1 MKITMTKSK
10 NKKKMKN
17 LFILFTLFFLSTASY
32 AQNKKENLKAKKR
45 AFITQKL
52 NLSVE
57 ESEKFWPIYNEY
69 ETKKNTINRERK
81 QNRKE
86 LKNSE
91 NLSDAEVAKLIDK
104 RFDVK
109 QKDLNLEK
117 EYNTKFQTVLPAKKV
132 VKLQRAEEQFKKEV
146 LKALENKKRKGPPS
160 TSR

>member
-117 EYNTKFQTVLPAKKV
+117 EYNTKFQSVLPAKKV

>member
-1 MKITMTKSK
+1 
-10 NKKKMKN
+10 MKN
-17 LFILFTLFFLSTASY
+17 LFILFTLFFLCTASY

-81 QNRKE
+81 QNRRE

>member
-1 MKITMTKSK
+1 
-10 NKKKMKN
+10 MKN
-17 LFILFTLFFLSTASY
+17 LFILFTLFFLCTASY

-81 QNRKE
+81 QNRRE

-160 TSR
+160 KSR